1 MFQGEHMTEPLA
13 LVLYEKL
20 LPGSQLVNRLQDL
33 KYRVQTVSDTALLVD
48 CCEQTKPML
57 VLADLRASH
66 QDVCAAISRLKS
78 NAATQH
84 VPVIAFGAEDQSEVQ
99 KSALASGVA
108 LIVSESALLNHL
120 PQCLDQALSIE

>member
-1 MFQGEHMTEPLA
+1 MTEPLA

-33 KYRVQTVSDTALLVD
+33 KYRVQSVSDSKLLVE
-48 CCEQTKPML
+48 CCDQSKPML
-57 VLADLRASH
+57 VLADLDAPH
-66 QDVCAAISRLKS
+66 QDICAAIGRLKR
-78 NAATQH
+78 NASTQH
-84 VPVIAFGAEDQSEVQ
+84 VPVIGFGAENRPEVQ
-99 KSALASGVA
+99 KAALAAGVT